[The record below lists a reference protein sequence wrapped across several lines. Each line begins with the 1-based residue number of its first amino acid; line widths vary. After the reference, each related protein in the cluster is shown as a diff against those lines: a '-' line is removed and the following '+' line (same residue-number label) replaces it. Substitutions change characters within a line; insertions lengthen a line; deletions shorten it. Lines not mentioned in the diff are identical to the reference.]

1 MKTFLKVIALST
13 LFTVAGVQAQDYC
26 QGASQC
32 LDTNQTSQ
40 VQLSN
45 QHSLAQT
52 YCQGASQCLEIN
64 QDTQIKV
71 SSEQAL
77 AQYNSLYCNGAA
89 QCKEMGLDL
98 QG

>member
-13 LFTVAGVQAQDYC
+13 LFTVAGAQAQNYC

-32 LDTNQTSQ
+32 LEANRSSQ
-40 VQLSN
+40 VQLSTQDSPT
-45 QHSLAQT
+45 QH

-64 QDTQIKV
+64 QQTQVKV
-71 SSEQAL
+71 TSEKAL

-89 QCKEMGLDL
+89 QCKEMGLNF